1 MIANSRKPAN
11 EMKKSFIAAAV
22 LLCTAAVAFGAPRK
36 APQRVAPPPPRGAA
50 PRTAATGPAL
60 SYRPA
65 GTVAFANLET
75 IAQTVAGIAGPGSKD
90 IVLTYTVPAAI
101 RRQGVAL
108 LFGPMRPGAHGVAV
122 CYVEPTIAARVA
134 ASKRPA
140 EVDIDRIKRWTVVY
154 PTSVSRAAFA
164 QRNPLAVPDAMGTL
178 RLPPG
183 RHSRRTL
190 WVWFSPD
197 GQWAVLGPS
206 PAMAANAFSFS
217 AAARA
222 RPLGRDLAY
231 VQMDASGARAL
242 FGAGVVAG
250 GTMAVRMG
258 ANGLELRG
266 SGHMGTLVRTPLPK
280 GAYAFAGVPVNA
292 PLFGVTTTPSDVH
305 VAEDV
310 FAMAGP
316 EFSSYVKMSLRY
328 ITRHASSDYFLD
340 VADAP
345 ATGYTPAQRLARI
358 LPEAKSLPSTANVMF
373 CSPTTVMRHCLPKV
387 AAKMM
392 PFDSAKLQ
400 VVLRLLRKVRG
411 DGIGVMG
418 WREGSQDKFF
428 VRISR
433 DELWGTANLWSAIL
447 LD

>member
-1 MIANSRKPAN
+1 
-11 EMKKSFIAAAV
+11 MKKSFIAAAV

-36 APQRVAPPPPRGAA
+36 AAPRPAPPPRGPSAA
-50 PRTAATGPAL
+50 PRAAGPAL
-60 SYRPA
+60 AYRPA

-75 IAQTVAGIAGPGSKD
+75 IAQTVAGIAGSGSKD

-108 LFGPMRPGAHGVAV
+108 LFGQMRPGAHGVAV
-122 CYVEPTIAARVA
+122 CYVEPTIAARVTA
-134 ASKRPA
+134 TKRPA
-140 EVDIDRIKRWTVVY
+140 EADLDRVKRWTVVY
-154 PTSVSRAAFA
+154 PTSMSRAAFA

-178 RLPPG
+178 RVPPG

-190 WVWFSPD
+190 WAWFAPD
-197 GQWAVLGPS
+197 GKWAVLGPS
-206 PAMAANAFSFS
+206 PAMAANAYAFS
-217 AAARA
+217 AKARE

-258 ANGLELRG
+258 VNGLEIRG
-266 SGHMGTLVRTPLPK
+266 SGHMGTLVRSPLPK
-280 GAYAFAGVPVNA
+280 GAFAFAGVPVNA

-305 VAEDV
+305 VAQDV

-316 EFSSYVKMSLRY
+316 EFSSYVKQSLRY
-328 ITRHASSDYFLD
+328 INRPASSDYFLD

-345 ATGYTPAQRLARI
+345 ATGLPPAQRLERI
-358 LPEAKSLPSTANVMF
+358 LPEAKALPSTANVMF
-373 CSPTTVMRHCLPKV
+373 CSPATVMRHCLPKV

-400 VVLRLLRKVRG
+400 VVLRLLRRVRG

-418 WREGSQDKFF
+418 WREGNQDKFF
-428 VRISR
+428 IRISR

>member
-1 MIANSRKPAN
+1 
-11 EMKKSFIAAAV
+11 MKKCFIAAAV
-22 LLCTAAVAFGAPRK
+22 LFCTAAVAFGGPRK
-36 APQRVAPPPPRGAA
+36 ASPRRAVSAPLA
-50 PRTAATGPAL
+50 
-60 SYRPA
+60 YRPA
-65 GTVAFANLET
+65 GTVAFASLDT
-75 IAQTVAGIAGPGSKD
+75 IAKAVAGIAGAGSRD
-90 IVLTYTVPAAI
+90 LVLTYTVPAAI
-101 RRQGVAL
+101 RRQGVAI

-122 CYVEPTIAARVA
+122 CYVEPSIAARVA

-140 EVDIDRIKRWTVVY
+140 ESDLDRIKRWTVVY
-154 PTSVSRAAFA
+154 PASVSRAAFLR
-164 QRNPLAVPDAMGTL
+164 RNPLAVPDARDTL

-190 WVWFSPD
+190 WAWFSPD

-206 PAMAANAFSFS
+206 PAMAANAYSFS
-217 AAARA
+217 AKARA

-231 VQMDASGARAL
+231 LQMDASGARAL

-258 ANGLELRG
+258 VNGLELRG
-266 SGHMGTLVRTPLPK
+266 SGRMGTRMRSPLPR
-280 GAYAFAGVPVNA
+280 GAFAFAGVPVNS
-292 PLFGVTTTPSDVH
+292 PLFGVTTTPSDVR

-316 EFSSYVKMSLRY
+316 EFSAYVKASLRY
-328 ITRHASSDYFLD
+328 ISRPASSDYFLN

-345 ATGYTPAQRLARI
+345 AAGVPPAQRLARI

-373 CSPTTVMRHCLPKV
+373 CSPTTVMRHCLPRV

-400 VVLRLLRKVRG
+400 VVLRLLRRVRG

-433 DELWGTANLWSAIL
+433 DELWGTANLWSAVL